1 MEEFSSRVA
10 CIKHSQDQFPNL
22 PRYMIE
28 MALDYDLSNG
38 AASNEKPKSGAQKR
52 KAKRLKESQA
62 KRDTSFQDQI
72 KTALKEGRPIEIDC
86 ASVVKEADYKMPPF
100 VPGYI
105 SLDGLVDSPIAEPLN
120 EEDEK

>member
-1 MEEFSSRVA
+1 MEFASRKQ
-10 CIKHSQDQFPNL
+10 CIEHFQGQYPNL
-22 PRYMIE
+22 PRYMVE
-28 MALDYDLSNG
+28 MALDYDLANG
-38 AASNEKPKSGAQKR
+38 GSTNEKPKSGAQKR
-52 KAKRLKESQA
+52 KAKRVKEAQA
-62 KRDTSFQDQI
+62 QRDTSFQDHIQA
-72 KTALKEGRPIEIDC
+72 ALKEGKPIEIDC

>member
-1 MEEFSSRVA
+1 MEFASRKN
-10 CIKHSQDQFPNL
+10 CIEHFQGQYPNL

-28 MALDYDLSNG
+28 MALDYDLANG

-52 KAKRLKESQA
+52 KAKRIKESQA

-72 KTALKEGRPIEIDC
+72 QAALKEGKPIEIDC
-86 ASVVKEADYKMPPF
+86 ATIVKEADYKMPPF

-105 SLDGLVDSPIAEPLN
+105 SLDGLQPLN
-120 EEDEK
+120 EEPEDEK